1 MSGGVVGRWLRS
13 AAARPRAG
21 VVDAYARTV
30 VAFKRSRQLAAH
42 DLSVSS
48 VANGARRD
56 AGGRCELFRRR
67 LALGAVKMIQDCD
80 ALEMPARSLR

>member
-1 MSGGVVGRWLRS
+1 MSGGVVGRLLRS

-21 VVDAYARTV
+21 VVDAFARAAA
-30 VAFKRSRQLAAH
+30 AFKRSGQLAAY
-42 DLSVSS
+42 DLSSSS

-67 LALGAVKMIQDCD
+67 LPLGAVEMIQDCD